1 MSDIVDRLRKVES
14 SYRSGSDVHVTN
26 WYRNPDGP
34 EAADEIERLQADLEE
49 AERLIA
55 DAVQIMT
62 PTQVGQWAGVRAWQ
76 ERSDLPRRKPKVVA
90 VNDGPE
96 PCPTCDGDPGVRPGG
111 FYGDTIPCPDC
122 NGTGRRG

>member
-1 MSDIVDRLRKVES
+1 MSDIVERLR
-14 SYRSGSDVHVTN
+14 N
-26 WYRNPDGP
+26 WELFGDDNINLDIRDA
-34 EAADEIERLQADLEE
+34 AADEIERLQADLEE